1 MLLHGDYSVVLDH
14 ISVIK
19 QYIKIRLYDHITV
32 VTDPLEAVSAKD
44 KESLIAQLIIVL
56 NDVIVG
62 LMVCA
67 QRERERERH
76 YYPKVLP
83 TVYCSSA
90 GPNQSGPHN
99 VFYH

>member
-1 MLLHGDYSVVLDH
+1 MLLHSDYSVVLDH

-32 VTDPLEAVSAKD
+32 VTDPLEGVSAKD

-56 NDVIVG
+56 NDVTVG

-67 QRERERERH
+67 QGERERKRTPITQSTA
-76 YYPKVLP
+76 YYLR
-83 TVYCSSA
+83 
-90 GPNQSGPHN
+90 
-99 VFYH
+99 